1 MSSQTKPLGDASKG
15 PIRFGAFIAP
25 FHPLEGNPTLQLR
38 HDLELAVLL
47 DELGF
52 DEVWFGEH
60 HSTGVEL
67 IMSPELM
74 IAAAGERTKRI
85 RLGTGVSSVSY
96 HNPLILADRMIQLD
110 HMTHGRVMMGIGPG
124 QLPSDAFMM
133 GIDPRRQR
141 DMMAE
146 AIEVLVPLLR
156 GETVTRKTDW
166 FDLQEARSQ
175 LRPFNPEGIPVA
187 VASVFSP
194 TGVTLAGRH
203 GLGVLSLAA
212 GDPKAANGLA
222 SAWTTHEKVSADH
235 GHIARRENWRVVNQ
249 MHLSTSARQAR
260 EDLEFGVLPATR
272 FLESLAGTELPWR
285 STPQTAV
292 QEWTTA
298 GLPTWGTVM
307 AGTPQEAIGCI
318 EQLVEKSGGFGT
330 FLYSVTDCAPW
341 DTTKRSLELF
351 AEYVLPRFKNANYN
365 RETSLEWAHA
375 NRELHLG
382 RMVTAIEEATAK
394 YSGSS

>member
-1 MSSQTKPLGDASKG
+1 MSADMKPLDDGHSG
-15 PIRFGAFIAP
+15 PIQFGVFIAP

-38 HDLELAVLL
+38 RDLELAVLV

-96 HNPLILADRMIQLD
+96 HNPLILADRIIQLD
-110 HMTHGRVMMGIGPG
+110 HMTRGRVMMGIGPG

-156 GETVTRKTDW
+156 GETVTRRTDW
-166 FDLQEARSQ
+166 FELQEAHSQ
-175 LRPFNPEGIPVA
+175 LQPFNPEGIPMA

-194 TGVTLAGRH
+194 VGVTQAGRH

-222 SAWTTHEKVSADH
+222 SAWATHEKVSADH
-235 GHIARRENWRVVNQ
+235 GHIARREAWRVVNQ
-249 MHLSTSARQAR
+249 MHLSSSATQAR
-260 EDLEFGVLPATR
+260 EDLEFGVLRTTR
-272 FLESLAGTELPWR
+272 FLEALAGTELPWR
-285 STPQTAV
+285 SSPQRAV

-298 GLPTWGTVM
+298 GLPSWGTIM
-307 AGTPQEAIGCI
+307 AGTPEDAIGCI
-318 EQLVEKSGGFGT
+318 ERLVEKSGGFGT
-330 FLYSVTDCAPW
+330 FLYSIADCAPW
-341 DTTKRSLELF
+341 ETTKRSLELF
-351 AEYVLPRFKNANYN
+351 AEYVIPHFKNANFN
-365 RETSLEWAHA
+365 REASLEWAHA

-382 RMVTAIEEATAK
+382 RMAAAIEEATNK
-394 YSGSS
+394 YPGSS